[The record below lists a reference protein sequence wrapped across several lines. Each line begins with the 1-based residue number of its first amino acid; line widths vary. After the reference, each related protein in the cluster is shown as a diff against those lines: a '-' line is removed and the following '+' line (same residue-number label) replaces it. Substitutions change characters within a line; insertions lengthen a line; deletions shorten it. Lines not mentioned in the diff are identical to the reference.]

1 MKKVK
6 KEKNI
11 NKLRVITSLSIKMV
25 VFLILGG
32 LAAYLGPSVVGFIAG
47 VGTTGPIAGGF
58 VATSMAGSA
67 AGIAGGGLAAG
78 SAAAAIQSVAMAGA
92 SLSTIAYASL
102 AGAAVDVATRSA
114 SQSTHAQYKESK
126 ELNKP
131 LLNEEAREMDLWTVC
146 DDLSED
152 EKKVF
157 EQSGRHT

>member
-11 NKLRVITSLSIKMV
+11 NKLCVITSLSIKMV

-32 LAAYLGPSVVGFIAG
+32 LAAYLGPPVIGFIAG
-47 VGTTGPIAGGF
+47 VATTGPIAGGF

-102 AGAAVDVATRSA
+102 AGAAVDVATRST
-114 SQSTHAQYKESK
+114 SHNYKEK
-126 ELNKP
+126 KHIEKT
-131 LLNEEAREMDLWTVC
+131 EEKTP
-146 DDLSED
+146 
-152 EKKVF
+152 KK
-157 EQSGRHT
+157 